1 MVFKCQQ
8 DSFMREFQSR
18 VLVCEKVSDPDINND
33 RDRYEVILEDTI
45 LFPEGG
51 GQPCDLGFL
60 NDIPVKQVVRR
71 ADKAIHYVEK
81 PLNVG
86 DVVKQTINWERRFDH
101 MQQHSGQH
109 LITAIVD
116 REFKIPTTSWWLGE
130 EVSQIEIESPTF
142 SQEQIQNVEDICNE
156 LIRSGKNVTVNVYSS
171 DSEKDLEKARSAR
184 GLPSDHVGDI
194 RVINIEDVDNNMC
207 CGTHVANLS
216 QLQVIKLLYTEKS
229 KRKGKTLLYFLVGD
243 RVLKRLTT
251 SLKNEQQLTALL
263 KCNPS
268 DHADLVEKL
277 QKNMKTLNKN
287 LQSVLKDLASYE
299 ADKVKR
305 LVPQPKYYFLHKKE
319 ADPDFMNTFI
329 RQLEKTNVFLFLSVG
344 DEKTTGNIVLFGPEQ
359 AVGDL
364 GNK

>member
-171 DSEKDLEKARSAR
+171 DSEKDLEKSAR

-263 KCNPS
+263 K
-268 DHADLVEKL
+268 
-277 QKNMKTLNKN
+277 
-287 LQSVLKDLASYE
+287 
-299 ADKVKR
+299 
-305 LVPQPKYYFLHKKE
+305 
-319 ADPDFMNTFI
+319 
-329 RQLEKTNVFLFLSVG
+329 
-344 DEKTTGNIVLFGPEQ
+344 
-359 AVGDL
+359 
-364 GNK
+364 